1 MSDRNNSCSAMAS
14 DSEGAGRRIIQYEVQ
29 LDMDQELSQECNNT
43 HLQISRFD
51 IIYSIVEDYNQR
63 SPDCVEKVY
72 DI

>member
-1 MSDRNNSCSAMAS
+1 MAS

-51 IIYSIVEDYNQR
+51 ITYSIVED
-63 SPDCVEKVY
+63 
-72 DI
+72 